1 MNNFLLLKNELSLTF
16 LRNMDN
22 IIATVKSAI
31 KLYANQEE
39 NNRKDLEQQEI
50 QVLEKILKQAAKDE
64 SNKTGGDGSAE
75 DKGSASM
82 SGFGNIPEPGTYE
95 KIIAKLLEY
104 NEKVNDGKEISVVE
118 YLKKIDMESSFAKSF
133 EI

>member
-1 MNNFLLLKNELSLTF
+1 M
-16 LRNMDN
+16 
-22 IIATVKSAI
+22 A
-31 KLYANQEE
+31 
-39 NNRKDLEQQEI
+39 
-50 QVLEKILKQAAKDE
+50 E
-64 SNKTGGDGSAE
+64 SNKVAEGSAD

-82 SGFGNIPEPGTYE
+82 SGFGSIPEPGTYE